1 MRLYTI
7 TQLLRMLNDNAK
19 NRFMKEYE
27 VEIVTELDEV
37 EIFRVIAASPNEA
50 EIIASNM
57 VVRGE
62 TDLYGREVISACAL

>member
-1 MRLYTI
+1 
-7 TQLLRMLNDNAK
+7 MLNDNTK

-37 EIFRVIAASPNEA
+37 EIFRVSAASPNEA
-50 EIIASNM
+50 ERIVSGM